1 MPFPGR
7 VQSGRRRNMQVT
19 QSLARSPF
27 LTPSPR
33 FRTGATPLSLAIG
46 FHDGGRN
53 PQYDDVIAYLRSVG
67 APTWQDLDRL
77 AAHAADA
84 ALE

>member
-1 MPFPGR
+1 
-7 VQSGRRRNMQVT
+7 MQVT
-19 QSLARSPF
+19 QSFARSPF

-33 FRTGATPLSLAIG
+33 CSSGSTPLSLAIR
-46 FHDGGRN
+46 FHDGGRR
-53 PQYDDVIAYLRSVG
+53 PQYADVIAYLRSVG